1 MTMMLRIAIA
11 AGTAVVLGGAAAG
24 TAAEVHDAGNALARV
39 VAADV
44 QSASITDAPSH
55 VAVVHAPAGTALL
68 AVASGALSVS
78 AVGHV
83 VITGSD
89 DDDGLVVEY
98 TGLDDTVPDGTAQRG
113 DVIGHILNATH
124 NVTVRASL
132 DGEPLDTPAL
142 LRAALDGIAASDTG
156 WVRPVTGA
164 VVSQPFGCTPLQLEP
179 FDRSCPSHHF
189 HSGIDLAAPM
199 GTPVHAALDGV
210 VRVVISPGGYGL
222 HVVLDSGDGL
232 TTLYGHLQ
240 SVDVHDG
247 DEVAAGDAIGRV
259 GSTGNSTGPHLHFEV
274 RRDGIPE
281 DPTLDVALP

>member
-1 MTMMLRIAIA
+1 MIMLRFAIA
-11 AGTAVVLGGAAAG
+11 AGTAVAVGGAAAG
-24 TAAEVHDAGNALARV
+24 TAAAMHDAGDALARI

-44 QSASITDAPSH
+44 QGVSITDGDAH
-55 VAVVHAPAGTALL
+55 AAVVHAPAGTALL
-68 AVASGALSVS
+68 AVASGALSVP
-78 AVGHV
+78 AAGDVA
-83 VITGSD
+83 ITGSG
-89 DDDGLVVEY
+89 DDDGLVVDY
-98 TGLDDTVPDGTAQRG
+98 AGFDDTVPDGTVQRG
-113 DVIGHILNATH
+113 DVVGHILDATH
-124 NVTVRASL
+124 NVTVRAVL

-142 LRAALDGIAASDTG
+142 LRAALSGIYASDTG
-156 WVRPVTGA
+156 WFRPVDGA

-179 FDRSCPSHHF
+179 FDRNCPSHHF

-199 GTPVHAALDGV
+199 GTRVRAALDGV
-210 VRVVISPGGYGL
+210 IHVIASPGGYGL
-222 HVVLDSGDGL
+222 HILLDSGDGL

-247 DEVAAGDAIGRV
+247 DEVAAGAVIGRV